1 MFLARLRVDDMAVV
15 ACEPVGCGEG
25 EHGRDNVEVEMPEP
39 MSVRVEGEYFVARAD
54 TEQHGV
60 WHLDWLSGPNPGYGL
75 TIGRSDRNWG
85 SRAEL
90 ENAARD
96 FLRDVDPATCF
107 LE

>member
-1 MFLARLRVDDMAVV
+1 MLGFAWTTWRSSRVSLSDAERVNT
-15 ACEPVGCGEG
+15 GET
-25 EHGRDNVEVEMPEP
+25 
-39 MSVRVEGEYFVARAD
+39 MSRWRCQSRCQSELKVSVSQPWP
-54 TEQHGV
+54 EQHGV

>member
-1 MFLARLRVDDMAVV
+1 M
-15 ACEPVGCGEG
+15 
-25 EHGRDNVEVEMPEP
+25 
-39 MSVRVEGEYFVARAD
+39 
-54 TEQHGV
+54 
-60 WHLDWLSGPNPGYGL
+60 